1 MDLNEALYGL
11 ENGSFVEYISMSQA
25 LYEIENGI
33 SILNPFTP
41 NETDALIELYGYEQM
56 QLFIKRENKRIKK
69 ERKEL
74 LQYLETSSNP
84 KKITNLLI
92 NLFG

>member
-11 ENGSFVEYISMSQA
+11 ENGSFVESISMSQA
-25 LYEIENGI
+25 LYEIDNGI

-41 NETDALIELYGYEQM
+41 SETDALIELYGYEQM

-74 LQYLETSSNP
+74 KYPSKMT
-84 KKITNLLI
+84 KIFV
-92 NLFG
+92 NLFA